1 MYFSVL
7 MIFSKYLIQI
17 YLYRKF
23 ACFFQDLSTDSC
35 GENIRYQAVEGLVQ
49 NTRHKMAPNSHLLR
63 SPAPIAVVS
72 NNFIDLEG
80 LMFKKW
86 VQKEE
91 MYSFCGLN
99 SRCSNRHPCALN
111 SNTPV
116 AHLYEFF

>member
-1 MYFSVL
+1 

-63 SPAPIAVVS
+63 SPAPIAVVRI
-72 NNFIDLEG
+72 NFIVDLEG
-80 LMFKKW
+80 LMFKNW
-86 VQKEE
+86 VHNEGI
-91 MYSFCGLN
+91 YSFHGSN
-99 SRCSNRHPCALN
+99 IRCSNKHPCALN
-111 SNTPV
+111 STTPV
-116 AHLYEFF
+116 AHLFEFL